1 MTFRILEVTIAVAI
15 SIAFLWASSNRIQR
29 FHHLRPV
36 DRCFDAMGDL
46 IGVLTFLQPSKALAR
61 RRDLQFELVGEH
73 RAILSLNKDHHSTA
87 KAIWRGHL
95 MIQKIGY
102 EILDT
107 ATQKNE
113 QDLSVAE
120 IDKLAIRIRAAHT
133 HYTQFLNER

>member
-29 FHHLRPV
+29 LHHLRLA

-46 IGVLTFLQPSKALAR
+46 IGVLTFLPPSKALAR

-87 KAIWRGHL
+87 KAIWRDHL

-102 EILDT
+102 EILDA

-113 QDLSVAE
+113 QNLSVAE
-120 IDKLAIRIRAAHT
+120 IDKRATRIRAAHT